1 MLFNSGEFN
10 CVKEMAV
17 IVAMLQV
24 ENVFLNPP
32 GQSAK
37 AKMAKRQFEVSEGDL
52 LTLLNVFNAFQQID
66 PNVIKHWCS
75 SKFLRSVLFKIKKKT
90 FSSLLFAPV
99 LKIFVSFFPLIGC
112 IVSLAQ
118 IFSYQESYLGEFC
131 TFLFEIFHFT
141 IIFLHASKLIA

>member
-75 SKFLRSVLFKIKKKT
+75 SKFLRSVLFKIKKK
-90 FSSLLFAPV
+90 
-99 LKIFVSFFPLIGC
+99 KFFK
-112 IVSLAQ
+112 SA
-118 IFSYQESYLGEFC
+118 FC
-131 TFLFEIFHFT
+131 TTSQNLRFFLSTHRLHS
-141 IIFLHASKLIA
+141 FLGPNF

>member
-75 SKFLRSVLFKIKKKT
+75 SKFLSSVLFKIKKK
-90 FSSLLFAPV
+90 
-99 LKIFVSFFPLIGC
+99 
-112 IVSLAQ
+112 
-118 IFSYQESYLGEFC
+118 
-131 TFLFEIFHFT
+131 HFQVC
-141 IIFLHASKLIA
+141 FLHQFSKSSFLSFHSSVA

>member
-75 SKFLRSVLFKIKKKT
+75 SKFLRSVLLKVFKNIFKSASCT
-90 FSSLLFAPV
+90 SSQNLRFFLST
-99 LKIFVSFFPLIGC
+99 LRLHSF
-112 IVSLAQ
+112 
-118 IFSYQESYLGEFC
+118 LGPNF
-131 TFLFEIFHFT
+131 
-141 IIFLHASKLIA
+141 

>member
-24 ENVFLNPP
+24 ENIFLNPP

-75 SKFLRSVLFKIKKKT
+75 SKFLRSVLLKSFLKKT
-90 FSSLLFAPV
+90 
-99 LKIFVSFFPLIGC
+99 IFKS
-112 IVSLAQ
+112 A
-118 IFSYQESYLGEFC
+118 FC
-131 TFLFEIFHFT
+131 TSSRNLRFFLSTLRLHS
-141 IIFLHASKLIA
+141 FLGPNF